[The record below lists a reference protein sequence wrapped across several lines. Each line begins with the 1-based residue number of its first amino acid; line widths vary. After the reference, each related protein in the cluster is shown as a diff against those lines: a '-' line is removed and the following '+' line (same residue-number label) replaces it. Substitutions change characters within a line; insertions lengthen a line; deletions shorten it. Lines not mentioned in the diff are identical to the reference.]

1 MSKLGI
7 TEVVLRDGNQSLL
20 ATKISLE
27 DLLPAARLLDEIG
40 YWSIESW
47 GGATFDVCLRH
58 LNEDPWERLKEL
70 KKAMPKTPQQMLLRG
85 QNLVGYKHF
94 SDQIVSKFINKSA
107 ENGIDVFR
115 IFDALNDIENIRFSL
130 EQVKENNK
138 HAQAAMAY
146 TTSPIHNIQYWLDLA
161 KSMEDIGIDS
171 IAIKDMAGILKPNDA
186 FQLISKLKEELS
198 IPIHMQTHA
207 TTGMS
212 TATNLKAIE
221 AGIDNIDTSISS
233 MSMTYGHSSTETL
246 VSMLQDTDL
255 SLDFDLLKLDQISQ
269 YFKKIRNKYS
279 EFEGSLK
286 GVDVQM
292 LVRQVPGGM
301 LSNLESQLKQMNLE
315 DKLEEVIQEIPR
327 VRKDLGYLPL
337 VTPVSQI
344 IGAQALSNIIDGKR
358 YEKLSIELTKL
369 ISGYYGKIFG
379 KVEDDLKDKA
389 RLEMEP
395 IKTRPAD
402 DLVNDFKQLKEDLS
416 NFCLK
421 NSLKDASQIDE
432 NVLSFALFP
441 YSSTDFLKIITKN
454 FLLIYNLIME
464 KIRNNSLWRYWFYG
478 QLCAKYFK
486 ENYSDLNWAIAG
498 RNKEKLEEIKENFAL
513 EVDVLV
519 ADGDNLEALRVMA
532 GQTKV
537 VVIYCSSPFARY
549 SDLLVQACVEQ
560 GTHYTDIT
568 GENHWV
574 RTLIDKH
581 RQTTRV

>member
-20 ATKISLE
+20 ATRISLE
-27 DLLPAARLLDEIG
+27 DLLPAARLLDEMG

-255 SLDFDLLKLDQISQ
+255 SLNFDLLKLDQISQ

-402 DLVNDFKQLKEDLS
+402 DLVNDFEQLKEDLS

-441 YSSTDFLKIITKN
+441 YSSTNFFKN
-454 FLLIYNLIME
+454 
-464 KIRNNSLWRYWFYG
+464 
-478 QLCAKYFK
+478 
-486 ENYSDLNWAIAG
+486 NY
-498 RNKEKLEEIKENFAL
+498 
-513 EVDVLV
+513 
-519 ADGDNLEALRVMA
+519 
-532 GQTKV
+532 
-537 VVIYCSSPFARY
+537 
-549 SDLLVQACVEQ
+549 
-560 GTHYTDIT
+560 
-568 GENHWV
+568 
-574 RTLIDKH
+574 
-581 RQTTRV
+581 

>member
-20 ATKISLE
+20 ATRISLE
-27 DLLPAARLLDEIG
+27 DLLPAARLLDDIG

-233 MSMTYGHSSTETL
+233 MSMTYGHSSTETI

-441 YSSTDFLKIITKN
+441 YSSTDFFKN
-454 FLLIYNLIME
+454 
-464 KIRNNSLWRYWFYG
+464 
-478 QLCAKYFK
+478 
-486 ENYSDLNWAIAG
+486 NY
-498 RNKEKLEEIKENFAL
+498 
-513 EVDVLV
+513 
-519 ADGDNLEALRVMA
+519 
-532 GQTKV
+532 
-537 VVIYCSSPFARY
+537 
-549 SDLLVQACVEQ
+549 
-560 GTHYTDIT
+560 
-568 GENHWV
+568 
-574 RTLIDKH
+574 
-581 RQTTRV
+581 

>member
-20 ATKISLE
+20 ATRISLE

-115 IFDALNDIENIRFSL
+115 IFDALNDIDNIRFSL

-233 MSMTYGHSSTETL
+233 MSMTYGHSSTETI

-379 KVEDDLKDKA
+379 KVKDDLKDKA

-441 YSSTDFLKIITKN
+441 YSSTNFFKN
-454 FLLIYNLIME
+454 
-464 KIRNNSLWRYWFYG
+464 
-478 QLCAKYFK
+478 
-486 ENYSDLNWAIAG
+486 NY
-498 RNKEKLEEIKENFAL
+498 
-513 EVDVLV
+513 
-519 ADGDNLEALRVMA
+519 
-532 GQTKV
+532 
-537 VVIYCSSPFARY
+537 
-549 SDLLVQACVEQ
+549 
-560 GTHYTDIT
+560 
-568 GENHWV
+568 
-574 RTLIDKH
+574 
-581 RQTTRV
+581 

>member
-20 ATKISLE
+20 ATRISLE

-379 KVEDDLKDKA
+379 KS
-389 RLEMEP
+389 R
-395 IKTRPAD
+395 R
-402 DLVNDFKQLKEDLS
+402 
-416 NFCLK
+416 
-421 NSLKDASQIDE
+421 
-432 NVLSFALFP
+432 
-441 YSSTDFLKIITKN
+441 
-454 FLLIYNLIME
+454 
-464 KIRNNSLWRYWFYG
+464 
-478 QLCAKYFK
+478 
-486 ENYSDLNWAIAG
+486 
-498 RNKEKLEEIKENFAL
+498 
-513 EVDVLV
+513 
-519 ADGDNLEALRVMA
+519 
-532 GQTKV
+532 
-537 VVIYCSSPFARY
+537 
-549 SDLLVQACVEQ
+549 
-560 GTHYTDIT
+560 
-568 GENHWV
+568 
-574 RTLIDKH
+574 
-581 RQTTRV
+581 

>member
-20 ATKISLE
+20 ATRISLE

-186 FQLISKLKEELS
+186 FQLVSKLKEELS

-441 YSSTDFLKIITKN
+441 YSSTDFFKN
-454 FLLIYNLIME
+454 
-464 KIRNNSLWRYWFYG
+464 
-478 QLCAKYFK
+478 
-486 ENYSDLNWAIAG
+486 NY
-498 RNKEKLEEIKENFAL
+498 
-513 EVDVLV
+513 
-519 ADGDNLEALRVMA
+519 
-532 GQTKV
+532 
-537 VVIYCSSPFARY
+537 
-549 SDLLVQACVEQ
+549 
-560 GTHYTDIT
+560 
-568 GENHWV
+568 
-574 RTLIDKH
+574 
-581 RQTTRV
+581 

>member
-20 ATKISLE
+20 ATRISLE

-379 KVEDDLKDKA
+379 KVKDDLKDKA

-402 DLVNDFKQLKEDLS
+402 DLVNDFEQLKEDLS

-441 YSSTDFLKIITKN
+441 YSSTDFFKN
-454 FLLIYNLIME
+454 
-464 KIRNNSLWRYWFYG
+464 
-478 QLCAKYFK
+478 
-486 ENYSDLNWAIAG
+486 NY
-498 RNKEKLEEIKENFAL
+498 
-513 EVDVLV
+513 
-519 ADGDNLEALRVMA
+519 
-532 GQTKV
+532 
-537 VVIYCSSPFARY
+537 
-549 SDLLVQACVEQ
+549 
-560 GTHYTDIT
+560 
-568 GENHWV
+568 
-574 RTLIDKH
+574 
-581 RQTTRV
+581 